1 MDNQIYWLG
10 QDERGTGIVYAM
22 SGYVPARISTHAVEW
37 QIQQYAD
44 ISDATSYTYQQDGHQ
59 FYVLNFPS
67 ADTTWVFDVATGVW
81 HERAEFSNG
90 AFARHRANNKCVF
103 ANEVVVGDFENGN
116 IYTLDLDIYADNGAT
131 QKWLRSWRA
140 LPTGENDFNR
150 TAQHALQLNCE
161 AGVGLNAGQGSDP
174 QAMLRWSDDGGHTW
188 SNEHWRSMGVIG
200 KYGFRTIW
208 RRLGMTTKLRDRVYE
223 VSGTDPVKIAI
234 MGAEQQDGGL
244 IWPLTRTHRAC
255 QRRKSLSWISA
266 AVVCPVRGGG
276 SFSAYSTHPKAP
288 RRTLTC

>member
-22 SGYVPARISTHAVEW
+22 SGDVPARISTHAVEW

-234 MGAEQQDGGL
+234 MGAELHINKTG
-244 IWPLTRTHRAC
+244 A
-255 QRRKSLSWISA
+255 
-266 AVVCPVRGGG
+266 
-276 SFSAYSTHPKAP
+276 
-288 RRTLTC
+288 